1 MPSALLVQLRQ
12 LHPLEVSGSKPMPF
26 AWLVQ
31 LRQLHPLEV
40 SDSKPMPSALLVQLR
55 QLHPLEVSCGF
66 GGYLQGGALVSS
78 APTKQAMHQPNNNE
92 FLLLGRFKQ
101 RIKRIERIPSAW
113 EI

>member
-1 MPSALLVQLRQ
+1 M
-12 LHPLEVSGSKPMPF
+12 
-26 AWLVQ
+26 
-31 LRQLHPLEV
+31 
-40 SDSKPMPSALLVQLR
+40 VQLR

-92 FLLLGRFKQ
+92 FLLLGKFNSGLNGLNGFILLGRFNSGLNGLSGFLLLG
-101 RIKRIERIPSAW
+101 RFNSGLNGLNGIPSAW